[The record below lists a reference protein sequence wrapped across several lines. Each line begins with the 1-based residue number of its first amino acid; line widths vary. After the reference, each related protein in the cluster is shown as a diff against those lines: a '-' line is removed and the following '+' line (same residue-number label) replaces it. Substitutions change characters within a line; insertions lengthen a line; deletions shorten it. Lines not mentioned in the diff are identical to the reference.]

1 MGRMVGESLSTNVRE
16 SVRNSNVSTTV
27 ESSVIVESRP
37 PEVQNKKKRGLGL
50 DRIAR
55 GKTAREFT
63 EDECP

>member
-1 MGRMVGESLSTNVRE
+1 MRE